1 MKKESGMAFAEKTF
15 TIFEKNI
22 HSPITIK
29 ILTIT
34 HGNTI

>member
-1 MKKESGMAFAEKTF
+1 MRKESGMVFTEKSF

-22 HSPITIK
+22 HSPLATK
-29 ILTIT
+29 ILTVT